1 LENTEEGHVVAAAS
15 KSMHRARRLQK
26 KLNIPQAYGGYD
38 EMIEREKLDAVYIA
52 NTHAEH
58 AAAAKLCL
66 NRGLPVLVEKAFAR
80 NAQEAEEVIALA
92 REKKL
97 FCMMPWNRMMN
108 PKLAG
113 GALLDLGVYPI
124 AYARMI
130 FGRAPEKV
138 SSRAKRTWTGVDAAE
153 EITFE
158 YPGGKRAEMS
168 VSFRKAG
175 SRDAVISGTAGAI
188 RVPHFSRTNQV
199 VLIRNGKEECVEC
212 GANGF
217 EHEIREVHRC
227 LREGLTESPLM
238 PLDETLET
246 MRIMDTL
253 RSQWGMKY
261 PGE

>member
-1 LENTEEGHVVAAAS
+1 
-15 KSMHRARRLQK
+15 
-26 KLNIPQAYGGYD
+26 
-38 EMIEREKLDAVYIA
+38 
-52 NTHAEH
+52 
-58 AAAAKLCL
+58 
-66 NRGLPVLVEKAFAR
+66 
-80 NAQEAEEVIALA
+80 VIALA

-97 FCMMPWNRMMN
+97 FCMEAMWTRFNPATVKVCGLIAAGAIGEVHHLKADFCVQMPVFMPKMMPWNRMMN

-175 SRDAVISGTAGAI
+175 SRDAVITGTAGAI

-199 VLIRNGKEECVEC
+199 LLIRNGKEECVEC

-238 PLDETLET
+238 PLDETVET

-253 RSQWGMKY
+253 RSQWRMKY